1 MRHNLGRRVVAVVLS
16 WAVPAT
22 SAWAVAPPVVGA
34 AGAPAL
40 QLSVVPGLAAA
51 LGRAALEA
59 HDNGGDRDDREG
71 RDGRDDRDDRKDR
84 DRGDKDRDKHDRR
97 VRPIFV
103 RCECIED
110 EGDGTY
116 TAHFGYESQNA
127 SAVTIGAGGDNQ
139 IVPLPGRRDQ
149 PTRFLP
155 GRSRAWPESSFRL
168 RFDGKPVTWML
179 KGPDGAVQR
188 ATASL
193 QHPRCGGSPPLC
205 ANPFWGP
212 KRFEVK
218 ARDTHDKDRDDHKDK
233 DKSKDKDDRGRKGD
247 DRNHDGHGHKP
258 GEKCDRD
265 DDDDHNQ
272 PTVYEETITLPPGV
286 APPYRVTVVNGGS
299 GLKQRVLVGSVFV
312 DGRHVIGPF
321 HINPFVR
328 QVTREVELK
337 PTSRLKLRLVGLPGS
352 YVTLSICGSQ
362 AADVTPPQI
371 AVADPTAG
379 ALVGDT
385 TPALRVTY

>member
-22 SAWAVAPPVVGA
+22 SAWAVAPPVVVA

-40 QLSVVPGLAAA
+40 QLSVGPGLAAA

-155 GRSRAWPESSFRL
+155 GRW
-168 RFDGKPVTWML
+168 
-179 KGPDGAVQR
+179 
-188 ATASL
+188 
-193 QHPRCGGSPPLC
+193 
-205 ANPFWGP
+205 
-212 KRFEVK
+212 
-218 ARDTHDKDRDDHKDK
+218 
-233 DKSKDKDDRGRKGD
+233 
-247 DRNHDGHGHKP
+247 
-258 GEKCDRD
+258 
-265 DDDDHNQ
+265 
-272 PTVYEETITLPPGV
+272 
-286 APPYRVTVVNGGS
+286 
-299 GLKQRVLVGSVFV
+299 
-312 DGRHVIGPF
+312 
-321 HINPFVR
+321 
-328 QVTREVELK
+328 
-337 PTSRLKLRLVGLPGS
+337 
-352 YVTLSICGSQ
+352 
-362 AADVTPPQI
+362 
-371 AVADPTAG
+371 
-379 ALVGDT
+379 
-385 TPALRVTY
+385 